1 MVGQR
6 IKSYLV
12 ENGIKQ
18 TFLSEKT
25 GIPNSIL
32 SAMLSGGRKIN
43 ITEYYQICKALKVD
57 MQTFFSDED

>member
-6 IKSYLV
+6 IKSYLI

-25 GIPNSIL
+25 GISNSIL
-32 SAMLSGGRKIN
+32 SLMLSGARKIDVM
-43 ITEYYQICKALKVD
+43 EYFQICKALKVD
-57 MQTFFSDED
+57 MQTFVSDED